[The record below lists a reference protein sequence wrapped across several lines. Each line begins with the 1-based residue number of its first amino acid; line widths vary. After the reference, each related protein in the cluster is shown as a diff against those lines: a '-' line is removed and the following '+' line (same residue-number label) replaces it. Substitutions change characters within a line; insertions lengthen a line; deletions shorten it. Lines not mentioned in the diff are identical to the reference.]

1 MLFRCSFFRTQ
12 QLGSGPAD
20 IPRILVFH
28 CSHCDVVTNTV
39 LGQFKKRRKQHIV
52 NTQNKKQ
59 KLKRTKFHKHT
70 QSFMCLQKTSIL
82 QTHALCIIFC
92 GCVRT
97 PRKFSSRKEKEQNP
111 VNETLYN
118 VPPFAGNYDTVHYYI
133 FFFFGKKFLDSLLL
147 RSTKWFLSPIVYYS
161 MYFFLLSP

>member
-39 LGQFKKRRKQHIV
+39 LGQFKKKRKQHIV

-59 KLKRTKFHKHT
+59 KTEEDKIPHSHNLLCAYKRLLFYKHT
-70 QSFMCLQKTSIL
+70 LFASSFADVSVLHASLAAGKKKNKIQWTKHSSMYLHLQGIMI
-82 QTHALCIIFC
+82 QCI
-92 GCVRT
+92 T
-97 PRKFSSRKEKEQNP
+97 
-111 VNETLYN
+111 
-118 VPPFAGNYDTVHYYI
+118 I
-133 FFFFGKKFLDSLLL
+133 FFFCKKFLDSLLL

>member
-1 MLFRCSFFRTQ
+1 
-12 QLGSGPAD
+12 
-20 IPRILVFH
+20 
-28 CSHCDVVTNTV
+28 
-39 LGQFKKRRKQHIV
+39 
-52 NTQNKKQ
+52 
-59 KLKRTKFHKHT
+59 
-70 QSFMCLQKTSIL
+70 MCLQKQKTSIL

-133 FFFFGKKFLDSLLL
+133 IIFYVRNSLI
-147 RSTKWFLSPIVYYS
+147 PYC
-161 MYFFLLSP
+161 